1 MANKVDVGEAGVC
14 SVISPRNTAPASW
27 GAAARRRRLGGWATV
42 APATL
47 YVVATMIVPLL
58 LLLGYS
64 FLRFVPGKI
73 TDYTLTTDNYSRL
86 LGDWFYLKVIG
97 QTAQVALE
105 VTLVTLVA
113 AFPIAYFLAR
123 TTSRY
128 KAVLTYLVFLPLMV
142 GIVVRAYGWMIILGR
157 EGLINSTFLGMGI
170 ISAPLNLLFTPF
182 AVILGLVEVSLPFMI
197 MPLMASLEKID
208 PHVAEASRAL
218 GATPFQTF
226 TRVTLP
232 LSMPGIV
239 SGCLLVF
246 SMSLTAYAVPA
257 LLGGPKVKMI
267 SGFAYDAMLVG
278 YNWPFGAAIGLF
290 MAVLSGL
297 IVYGYLRSTMRG
309 DQ

>member
-1 MANKVDVGEAGVC
+1 MADTVDVTESG
-14 SVISPRNTAPASW
+14 ISSSISMENKARNTS
-27 GAAARRRRLGGWATV
+27 GAGARRRRLGGWATV

-47 YVVATMIVPLL
+47 YVLATMMVPLI

-73 TDYTLTTDNYSRL
+73 TDYTLTIDNYRRL

-97 QTAQVALE
+97 QTAQLAFE
-105 VTLVTLVA
+105 VTLATLVI

-123 TTSRY
+123 TNSRY
-128 KAVLTYLVFLPLMV
+128 KAALTYLVFLPLMV

-157 EGLINSTFLGMGI
+157 EGLINSAFLGLGI
-170 ISAPLNLLFTPF
+170 IGAPLDLLFTPF
-182 AVILGLVEVSLPFMI
+182 AVVLGLIEVSLPFMI
-197 MPLMASLEKID
+197 MPLIASLEKID
-208 PHVAEASRAL
+208 PHVTEAARAL

-226 TRVTLP
+226 ARVTFP

-239 SGCLLVF
+239 SGSLLVF
-246 SMSLTAYAVPA
+246 SMSLTAYAIPA

-267 SGFAYDAMLVG
+267 AAFAYDAMLVG

-290 MAVLSGL
+290 MALLSSL
-297 IVYGYLRSTMRG
+297 VVYGYLRSTTRA